1 MTTHLLGWGTAF
13 PPHEYTNA
21 ELGDLV
27 GLRDGKSARYGDMLG
42 IECRRSVF
50 DFRSKRQTTSCDQ
63 LGSEAARAAI
73 EHAGVDVRQIDTIIT
88 ASSCF
93 DYLFPSL
100 SSRILK
106 ALELPSARTFDLMGG
121 CAEFIHG
128 VAIADT
134 MIATG
139 RARCVLVV
147 AAEVVTMLHAQVRFP
162 VEYFL
167 FGDAGAAVVL
177 TAGDGR
183 FELVDSWVDTRTH
196 FDGDLLEP
204 VVAPLLRNDVPPPFL
219 RSGVSSPHIRSEVPV
234 ERRLLHDGRVAMRIA
249 APLMAEAV
257 RQVLNARGI
266 ASADY
271 FLVPHQPSAPI
282 LAAVERMLELP
293 PEQIGISSRRRGNMA
308 TASVPVT
315 FVDHYERIEDYPYN
329 VWASV
334 GAGVS
339 IGSLLWRRIAQK
351 ADDRARHPSGKET
364 RP

>member
-1 MTTHLLGWGTAF
+1 MTTHLLGWGSAF
-13 PPHEYTNA
+13 PPHEYTNV

-27 GLRDGKSARYGDMLG
+27 GLPNGKPARYGDMLG
-42 IECRRSVF
+42 IERRRSVF

-63 LGSEAARAAI
+63 LGSAAAHAAI
-73 EHAGVDVRQIDTIIT
+73 SHAGIDVHQIDTIIT

-121 CAEFIHG
+121 CAEFLHA
-128 VAIADT
+128 VTIADT
-134 MIATG
+134 MIAAG

-196 FDGDLLEP
+196 FEGELLDP
-204 VVAPLLRNDVPPPFL
+204 VVAPLLRNAGPPLFL
-219 RSGVSSPHIRSEVPV
+219 RSAVSSPHVQSEVPV
-234 ERRLLHDGRVAMRIA
+234 EHRLLHDGRVAMRIA

-257 RQVLNARGI
+257 RQVLKTRDI
-266 ASADY
+266 ASTDY

-282 LAAVERMLELP
+282 LAAVERMLGLP
-293 PEQIGISSRRRGNMA
+293 PEQIGISSRHRGNMA
-308 TASVPVT
+308 TASVPVA
-315 FVDHYERIEDYPYN
+315 FVDHYDRVENYPYN

-339 IGSLLWRRIAQK
+339 LGALLWRRVGSAK
-351 ADDRARHPSGKET
+351 AVSDGRCFDQEVQR
-364 RP
+364 